1 MNTRRKTVIAG
12 VLVPLAALLTWM
24 WPRAE
29 RLGASTDAGR
39 PAATYPG
46 YTAATIPPNF
56 APLNLKILES
66 GRRFCLRITAAAG
79 TPIEIFSGDGII
91 RIDPEKWHSL
101 LAANRGSELRMDL
114 YTKGANGWRH
124 FNPVRHRVAAEDID
138 PYVSYRYI
146 PAVFDRWDRIQ
157 LRQRDLRSFDD
168 HLVIDTLNSSDPDG
182 NTAEGICVNCHTFL
196 NQGTEKMLVHV
207 RPGRKGQSPAMVLVN
222 RGEARK
228 VDTRTGGAP
237 AAYSSWH
244 PSGKL
249 LAFSRNS
256 LVQMFHTAGVE
267 TREVVDRSSDLALY
281 FTETNEV
288 KTVPQ
293 IGRPDRAE
301 TFPAWAPDGRH
312 LYFSSAP
319 FEAEKFR
326 DPRSYDKIQ
335 YDLVRVSYDADSGR
349 WGEPETVISAQQ
361 IGRSISLVQISPD
374 GHWAMF
380 CGHAYGSFPIFQ
392 PSSDLY
398 LVDLTAAH
406 FEARRLD
413 EINSARSDSYHSW
426 SSNSRWVIFSSK
438 REDGMFARFYIAHLN
453 ERGRFDAPLL
463 LPQQDPELY
472 GRTLM
477 TYNRPEFLREPLKVT
492 DHELTR
498 AINHEAV
505 HAAVAGAS
513 AGPPAGTFH

>member
-1 MNTRRKTVIAG
+1 MKTRKKVVVGG
-12 VLVPLAALLTWM
+12 VLVPLAAALMWM

-29 RLGASTDAGR
+29 KLEPCAEARR

-46 YTAATIPPNF
+46 YTAAAIPPNF
-56 APLNLKILES
+56 APLNLKIIEP
-66 GRRFCLRITAAAG
+66 GRKFCLRVTGSSGA
-79 TPIEIFSGDGII
+79 PIEIFSGDGNM
-91 RIDPEKWHSL
+91 RIDPAKWHSL
-101 LAANRGSELRMDL
+101 LAANRGGELRVDL
-114 YTKGANGWRH
+114 YAKGAAGWTH
-124 FNPVRHRVAAEDID
+124 FDPVRHRVAAEEID
-138 PYVSYRYI
+138 PYLAYRYI
-146 PAVFDRWDRIQ
+146 PAIFDRWDRIQ

-168 HLVIDTLNSSDPDG
+168 SLVVDTLSSSDAG
-182 NTAEGICVNCHTFL
+182 GTTMEGTCVNCHTFL
-196 NQGTEKMLVHV
+196 NQGTDRMLVHV
-207 RPGRKGQSPAMVLVN
+207 RPGRKGQTPAMVLVDHG
-222 RGEARK
+222 RATK

-244 PSGKL
+244 PGGKL

-256 LVQMFHTAGVE
+256 LVQMFHTAGTE

-281 FTETNEV
+281 FTDTNEV

-319 FEAEKFR
+319 FDAVKFR
-326 DPRSYDKIQ
+326 DPREYDKIQ
-335 YDLVRVSYDADSGR
+335 YDLVRVSYDAASGR

-398 LVDLTAAH
+398 LVDLTAAR

-426 SSNSRWVIFSSK
+426 SSNSRWVVFSSK
-438 REDGMFARFYIAHLN
+438 REDGMFARFYVAHLN
-453 ERGRFDAPLL
+453 ENGRFDAPLL

-492 DHELTR
+492 DRELTR

-505 HAAVAGAS
+505 HAAVAGATP
-513 AGPPAGTFH
+513 GPPAGTFH